1 MANLSN
7 INNIFKFTD
16 GEFLL
21 IGGATANSI
30 NATETGIAVSNATA
44 ASLSLQNTTNTT
56 GNNFTLFSSS
66 DGSILK

>member
-7 INNIFKFTD
+7 INDIFKFTD

-30 NATETGIAVSNATA
+30 NATETGIAISNANA
-44 ASLSLQNTTNTT
+44 ASLSLQNTASPD
-56 GNNFTLFSSS
+56 GNNFTLFSIKLI
-66 DGSILK
+66 IL